1 MNARSIFSLILHAA
15 FLAGVLGCN
24 DSSSSGSTAVTLS
37 GIVSEGVPGSETIGD
52 PVSGVE
58 VCQFASNN
66 CATSDETG
74 FYALRLLK
82 NQEIELTYLNEGF
95 GPVLVAT
102 TSGVV
107 DFSLD
112 VDMARDSDLS
122 DFFADIDS
130 PYPPEGSGYL
140 SVSASRGDSP
150 LAGVSYSLAG
160 SSGRSFY
167 VGDDGVPDTSLQETQ
182 MPGVGGFVEVLP
194 LTVTLSISGAVNC
207 ASDRAWPAPASGAFR
222 LPMRAG
228 FWTQSAIDCE

>member
-1 MNARSIFSLILHAA
+1 MNEKSSFPLILHAA
-15 FLAGVLGCN
+15 LLAGVLGCN

-82 NQEIELTYLNEGF
+82 NQEIELSYLKEGF

-102 TSGVV
+102 TSGIV

-112 VDMARDSDLS
+112 VDMAMDSDLS
-122 DFFADIDS
+122 DFFADINS

-140 SVSASRGDSP
+140 SVSASRGCLLYTSP
-150 LAGVSYSLAG
+150 SPRDHG
-160 SSGRSFY
+160 
-167 VGDDGVPDTSLQETQ
+167 
-182 MPGVGGFVEVLP
+182 
-194 LTVTLSISGAVNC
+194 
-207 ASDRAWPAPASGAFR
+207 
-222 LPMRAG
+222 
-228 FWTQSAIDCE
+228 